1 MKFVVRL
8 KATFAT
14 NNEFGFDKN
23 KSSKI
28 KGDEDFFSSDIF
40 IIGDDLF
47 TCRTTAVNAIREF
60 EKALVGS
67 NDAIKK
73 QITEY
78 LRAAIKSIQL
88 EQKCNLVLNG
98 PYEGTEITYAQIVA
112 DDVIEI

>member
-14 NNEFGFDKN
+14 NDEFGFDKN

-28 KGDEDFFSSDIF
+28 KGDGDFFSSDTF

-47 TCRTTAVNAIREF
+47 TCRTAAVNTIREF
-60 EKALVGS
+60 EKALIGP
-67 NDAIKK
+67 NDAVKK
-73 QITEY
+73 QISEY

-88 EQKCNLVLNG
+88 DQKCNLALDG
-98 PYEGTEITYAQIVA
+98 AYQGTEITYAQIVA
-112 DDVIEI
+112 DNVIEM